1 MFENREQA
9 GRQVAARL
17 EHLRDDPATDVVVLG
32 LPRGGVVV
40 AAEIAA
46 GLRAPL
52 DVLVVRKLRAP
63 QQPELAIG
71 AVADGEHPHRI
82 LNDRLIARLGVEDEY
97 LQRETAMQLD
107 VLRQRQ
113 TLYRR
118 GRPAI
123 PLTGRTLVVADDG
136 IATGA
141 TVRAGIKAL
150 RGRAPASIVLA
161 VPVGPADAVRSLSED
176 VDELICL
183 ETPAVFTA
191 VGEFYADFRQTT
203 DAQVIAALERGWVA
217 RPSEP

>member
-9 GRQVAARL
+9 GRQLAARL
-17 EHLRDDPATDVVVLG
+17 EHLREDPGTDVVVLG

-40 AAEIAA
+40 AAEIAE

-52 DVLVVRKLRAP
+52 DILVVRKLRAP
-63 QQPELAIG
+63 RQPELAIG

-82 LNDRLIARLGVEDEY
+82 LNDAVIAALGVEDEY

-107 VLRQRQ
+107 ELRRRQ
-113 TLYRR
+113 ALYRR
-118 GRPAI
+118 GRPAS
-123 PLTGRTLVVADDG
+123 PLTGRAVVVADDG

-161 VPVGPADAVRSLSED
+161 IPVGPTESMRSLSED

-203 DAQVIAALERGWVA
+203 DAEVIAALEQRWVA
-217 RPSEP
+217 R